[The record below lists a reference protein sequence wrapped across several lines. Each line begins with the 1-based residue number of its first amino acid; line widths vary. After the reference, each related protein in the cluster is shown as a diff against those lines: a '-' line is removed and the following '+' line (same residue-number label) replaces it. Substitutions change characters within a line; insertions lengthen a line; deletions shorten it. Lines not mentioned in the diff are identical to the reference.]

1 MPVAPIPEQCNRFFR
16 GCLVEGDSAHEMRI
30 GQNKRRALLAS
41 IVAQA
46 LILAGLIA
54 FPLFSKGENIANR
67 VFVPTVPYSPRRA
80 PDHART
86 TDARQGNTEACRFCA
101 PHSISPM
108 IVTHDHDSPGDP
120 TAPTG
125 PEIPA
130 TPYGENIPGLLP
142 GIGADRA
149 PAPPAQPRTK
159 ERLQISGPIQAAMLI
174 RRIEP
179 VYPPLARQT
188 RQEGRVELHAIIAT
202 DGTIQSLEVL
212 SGAPLFIPSAL
223 AAVRDW
229 RYRPTL
235 LNGQPVEVDTHIT
248 VVYTLG
254 H

>member
-1 MPVAPIPEQCNRFFR
+1 MPVPEQSFLR
-16 GCLVEGDSAHEMRI
+16 GCLVEGDSAAEMRI
-30 GQNKRRALLAS
+30 RQRKRRALLAS
-41 IVAQA
+41 IVAQI
-46 LILAGLIA
+46 LILAA
-54 FPLFSKGENIANR
+54 FVSFPLFSKGENIFNR

-80 PDHART
+80 PDHKGT
-86 TDARQGNTEACRFCA
+86 TEPRQGNPEACRFCA
-101 PHSISPM
+101 PHSISPT
-108 IVTHDHDSPGDP
+108 IVTHDQDSTGDP
-120 TAPTG
+120 AAPSDL
-125 PEIPA
+125 EIRQA
-130 TPYGENIPGLLP
+130 PYGENISGLLP
-142 GIGADRA
+142 GADAHRA
-149 PAPPAQPRTK
+149 PAPAAQSRTK
-159 ERLQISGPIQAAMLI
+159 EPLRISGPIQAAMLI

-235 LNGQPVEVDTHIT
+235 LDGQPVEVDTHIT

-254 H
+254 R